1 MSNQEAAFHF
11 QIYSFCISMYI
22 IPWSAFS
29 WWTYQVA
36 GSVFSMFSA
45 FHLPGLYNKGQL
57 KDMQVVLAHSEDNI
71 GIS

>member
-1 MSNQEAAFHF
+1 
-11 QIYSFCISMYI
+11 MYI

-57 KDMQVVLAHSEDNI
+57 KDMQVVLAHSEDNV